1 MPGVRY
7 GPDIS
12 DDAAYIYKG
21 IVSLQKKE
29 QALKRKAQA
38 AKKAGK
44 KVKGG
49 TLNARDKAQY
59 ERFANMAS
67 DIFGVTKR
75 DLKAGRFGDLYTLQQ
90 YSRDGVTKK
99 GKQSK
104 KYKVAKNKRTGK
116 MKIKRDTKESLDRSE
131 GKVTRRAGM
140 GSSYIGA
147 TAPKAYRDASDRAFK
162 RMKQRGGVRTGSG
175 KRKKVTNAEGLDNLQ
190 IAKRPKP
197 VGLLTGGGVKIRP
210 QVLRPK
216 KVKAPRAAAS
226 SKRAKT
232 TQSKTKSTVK
242 AAGKTPKRKTTRKK

>member
-21 IVSLQKKE
+21 IVGLQNKE
-29 QALKRKAQA
+29 KALKRQAQA
-38 AKKAGK
+38 AKKAGR
-44 KVKGG
+44 KVKPA
-49 TLNARDKAQY
+49 TLNKRDKAKY
-59 ERFANMAS
+59 DRFAAMAT

-99 GKQSK
+99 GKPSK

-131 GKVTRRAGM
+131 QKVTRRAGM

-147 TAPKAYRDASDRAFK
+147 TAPKAYRDAKDRAFN
-162 RMKQRGGVRTGSG
+162 RMKQRGGVRTGRGG
-175 KRKKVTNAEGLDNLQ
+175 KKKVTNEEGLDKLQ
-190 IAKRPKP
+190 IAKRNKP

-210 QVLRPK
+210 QALRPK
-216 KVKAPRAAAS
+216 IVKAPRAAAS

-242 AAGKTPKRKTTRKK
+242 SAGKKRPTTRKK

>member
-21 IVSLQKKE
+21 IVDLNKKE
-29 QALKRKAQA
+29 QSLKRAAQA
-38 AKKAGK
+38 AQKAGK
-44 KVKGG
+44 KVKAAK
-49 TLNARDKAQY
+49 LNKRDQQKY
-59 ERFANMAS
+59 DRFSAMAT

-99 GKQSK
+99 GKPSK
-104 KYKVAKNKRTGK
+104 KYKTAKNKRTGK
-116 MKIKRDTKESLDRSE
+116 MKIKRDTRESLDRSDQ
-131 GKVTRRAGM
+131 KVTRRAGM

-147 TAPKAYRDASDRAFK
+147 TAPKAYRDAKDRAFS
-162 RMKQRGGVRTGSG
+162 RMQKRGGVRVGAG
-175 KRKKVTNAEGLDNLQ
+175 KKKKVTNEEGLDRLQ
-190 IAKRPKP
+190 IAKRNKP

-210 QVLRPK
+210 QALRPK
-216 KVKAPRAAAS
+216 IVKAPKAAAS

-232 TQSKTKSTVK
+232 TQSKTKKTVK
-242 AAGKTPKRKTTRKK
+242 SGGKKRSTTRKK